1 MALSNKNRFH
11 KPFKETKSRGV
22 VSIDCIK
29 RDELRDCKSN
39 FTLSRLNQ
47 CKKIF
52 TDYLDKNGEQAPMH
66 TNFSWFNDAINY
78 TLSFTHYIAT
88 NQEYAVEVLR
98 YIRDAKLNAVDC
110 DLLLSFTRPVKEE
123 LKNFH
128 IQQDSAYV
136 RVSNPDGEELYYI
149 NKPREICIELKFPEE
164 KLWIFQNNHQKK
176 IKLFDLQLKP
186 STQIK
191 PLSNAELKQINAIT
205 GHCHI
210 KQEHIAVF
218 YALSLIKKIHS
229 TMESRRIFGRV
240 RSGIEETL
248 TKFNLPLKEC
258 EFQKIESHLNE
269 LFKLSKESDEKE
281 RIFSPSFMPY

>member
-29 RDELRDCKSN
+29 REELRECKTN
-39 FTLSRLNQ
+39 FTVSRLNQ
-47 CKKIF
+47 CRKIF
-52 TDYLDKNGEQAPMH
+52 IDYLDKNGEKAPMH

-88 NQEYAVEVLR
+88 NQEYAVEVLKL
-98 YIRDAKLNAVDC
+98 IRDAKLNAVDC
-110 DLLLSFTRPVKEE
+110 DLILSYTRPMKEE
-123 LKNFH
+123 VRNFP

-136 RVSNPDGEELYYI
+136 RVSNPDCEELFYI

-164 KLWIFQNNHQKK
+164 KSWIFRTEHQK
-176 IKLFDLQLKP
+176 IKLFDAQMKP
-186 STQIK
+186 STK
-191 PLSNAELKQINAIT
+191 ARALSNGELKQINALT

-218 YALSLIKKIHS
+218 YALSLIKKIHT
-229 TMESRRIFGRV
+229 TMESRRIYGRV

-258 EFQKIESHLNE
+258 EFQKIEVHLNE
-269 LFKLSKESDEKE
+269 LFQLSKESDENE
-281 RIFSPSFMPY
+281 RIYSPTFMPY